1 MILEQI
7 NNNRLLNKTFESS
20 TDNVNNLKTIDTV
33 NPTFSDKFSWILNEI
48 NYNELNDKEI
58 YSEYK
63 QLRQE
68 IYNLNNIVARQLAKI

>member
-1 MILEQI
+1 MFLEQI

-20 TDNVNNLKTIDTV
+20 TNNVNNLKTIDTI

-48 NYNELNDKEI
+48 NYSELNDKEI

-68 IYNLNNIVARQLAKI
+68 IYNLNDIVAR

>member
-1 MILEQI
+1 MNLEQI
-7 NNNRLLNKTFESS
+7 NNNRLLKKTFESS